1 MTLAPGYYW
10 IRWPGSAR
18 AELLEWQPCLVR
30 KACVSIDAEGR
41 GVYRYEATCLGEDLP
56 YFVDGAEIG
65 TRIEPPLPT
74 GDVKLGERV
83 RGMLIAL
90 SDEERVSALSD
101 ADICH
106 HCGKDM
112 RASSR
117 PYCSCTNDE

>member
-10 IRWPGSAR
+10 IRWPG
-18 AELLEWQPCLVR
+18 LDGMHEWVPCIVEQGWYSGQVAVIVGCDR
-30 KACVSIDAEGR
+30 E
-41 GVYRYEATCLGEDLP
+41 YDL
-56 YFVDGAEIG
+56 DGAEIG